1 MVRPLRSQL
10 MGYYSMI
17 KRDTRKDGLILKV
30 VDVYKNGVLI
40 SSQACLFGFINFNN
54 LRAKG

>member
-1 MVRPLRSQL
+1 
-10 MGYYSMI
+10 MI
-17 KRDTRKDGLILKV
+17 KRDTRRDGLILKV

-40 SSQACLFGFINFNN
+40 SSQACLLGFINFNN